1 MIQFKSCRWKN
12 FLSTGN
18 DFTEIQLDKTHTTLV
33 VGPNGSGKS
42 TLLDALSFGLFGK
55 SHRDIN
61 KEQLVNSVNKKRCCV
76 QVEFEVG
83 GSHFKINREIRPN
96 KFEIYQ
102 NGKLIN
108 QSSNARDYQKLLE
121 QNILKL
127 NHKSFHQVVVLG
139 SSSFIPFMQLP
150 AWSRRAVIEDL
161 LDINIFS
168 KMNQLLKERN
178 ANIRGQIIDIDHRL
192 ELIKTKIGSQR
203 KYIKDLE
210 SINKDQITQKRESIK
225 THKKE
230 INNLFEESKTLG
242 KNLASSV
249 ASEEKSYSAQMD
261 QVANIKSHNLNLNSK
276 IKDLVSESKFYEEN
290 DHCPTCDQDISE
302 EKKNSKIYFVKRS
315 AKEVQEEKEDLQRK
329 LSVLSTT
336 TTEIQKNLTDLREKQ
351 NQINSNNDSITIL
364 QKEIDKIQ
372 KEINNLSNQT
382 GDVKLAKTEL
392 SGLRDEKDEITEKKL
407 TYVEERTYNEV
418 IGEMLKD
425 TGIKTKV
432 VKQYLPIMNRLINQY
447 LQVLDFFV
455 AFHLDENFNETIR
468 SRHRDTFN
476 YASFSEGEKQRIDL
490 SLLFTWRQIAKMKN
504 SAATNLLVLDETFDS
519 SLDTDGIESLT
530 KILSTLD
537 KDTNVFIISHKGD
550 ILENKF
556 RSKIEF
562 YKDRN
567 FSKIR
572 QTNNPSEKKL

>member
-1 MIQFKSCRWKN
+1 MIYFKSVSWKN

-18 DFTEIQLDKTHTTLV
+18 DTIKIELNRSPSTLI
-33 VGPNGSGKS
+33 VGQNGAGKS
-42 TLLDALSFGLFGK
+42 TMLDALSFGLFGK
-55 SHRDIN
+55 PHRDI
-61 KEQLVNSVNKKRCCV
+61 KKDQMINSINKKGTV
-76 QVEFEVG
+76 VEVEF
-83 GSHFKINREIRPN
+83 KIGDSDFRIMRGIKPG

-102 NGKLIN
+102 NGNMIN
-108 QSSNARDYQKLLE
+108 QSSSARDYQKFLE

-168 KMNQLLKERN
+168 KMNTLLKERN
-178 ANIRGQIIDIDHRL
+178 AKIRDELTDINHQIDL
-192 ELIKTKIGSQR
+192 FKTKIDSQT
-203 KYIKDLE
+203 KYIKDLQ
-210 SINKDQITQKRESIK
+210 SINKDMVENKKESIK
-225 THKKE
+225 TYEDDIKKLIDE
-230 INNLFEESKTLG
+230 TSELNENLQSHIDIETKKSDNLKSKATQL
-242 KNLASSV
+242 
-249 ASEEKSYSAQMD
+249 KSYDLQFSA
-261 QVANIKSHNLNLNSK
+261 K
-276 IKDLVSESKFYEEN
+276 IKDLVQQSKFFE
-290 DHCPTCDQDISE
+290 DHDQCPTCDQQIDESIKE
-302 EKKNSKIYFVKRS
+302 SKISGIKKS
-315 AKEVQEEKEDLQRK
+315 AAEVQQGMEKLKEEVDQNMADIEESKNAMTLLLERQRK
-329 LSVLSTT
+329 
-336 TTEIQKNLTDLREKQ
+336 I
-351 NQINSNNDSITIL
+351 ISNNDKISLI
-364 QKEIDKIQ
+364 QKEIDSTQ
-372 KEINNLSNQT
+372 KEIGTLLQSS
-382 GDVKLAKTEL
+382 GDVKTAKKEME
-392 SGLRDEKDEITEKKL
+392 SLREGKDSITEKKL
-407 TYVEERTYNEV
+407 EYVEERTYNEV

-432 VKQYLPIMNRLINQY
+432 IKQYLPVMNRLINQY

-519 SLDTDGIESLT
+519 SLDHDGIDNLT
-530 KILSTLD
+530 KILNTLED
-537 KDTNVFIISHKGD
+537 GTNVFIISHKGD

-562 YKDRN
+562 IKEKN
-567 FSKIR
+567 FSKI
-572 QTNNPSEKKL
+572 K

>member
-1 MIQFKSCRWKN
+1 MIQFKSCKWKN
-12 FLSTGN
+12 FLSTG
-18 DFTEIQLDKTHTTLV
+18 DEFTKIQLDKTHTTLV

-42 TLLDALSFGLFGK
+42 TLLDALSFALFGR
-55 SHRDIN
+55 SHRDIK

-76 QVEFEVG
+76 QVEFEAG
-83 GSHFKINREIRPN
+83 GSHYKINREIRPN

-127 NHKSFHQVVVLG
+127 NHKSFHQIVVLG

-150 AWSRRAVIEDL
+150 VWSRREVIEDL

-178 ANIRGQIIDIDHRL
+178 ANIRGQIVDIDHRL
-192 ELIKTKIGSQR
+192 ELIKTKIVGQT
-203 KYIKDLE
+203 KYVRDLD
-210 SINKDQITQKRESIK
+210 SINKDQISQKRDSIK
-225 THKKE
+225 VHKGE
-230 INNLFEESKTLG
+230 IKDLFEVSKKLG
-242 KNLASSV
+242 KNLTASM
-249 ASEEKSYSAQMD
+249 ASEEESLSKQID
-261 QVANIKSHNLNLNSK
+261 QSSNIKSHNLSLNSK
-276 IKDLVSESKFYEEN
+276 IKELVSESKFYEEN
-290 DHCPTCDQDISE
+290 DHCPACDQDITE
-302 EKKNSKIYFVKRS
+302 EKKTTKIDLVRVT
-315 AKEVQEEKEDLQRK
+315 AKEVQVEKEDLQRK

-336 TTEIQKNLTDLREKQ
+336 TTEIQKNINNLREKQ
-351 NQINSNNDSITIL
+351 NKINSNNDSISIL

-372 KEINNLSNQT
+372 KEINTLSSQT
-382 GDVKLAKTEL
+382 GDVNQAKTEL
-392 SGLRDEKDEITEKKL
+392 SGLRDEKQEITEKKL
-407 TYVEERTYNEV
+407 EYTEERTYNEV

-432 VKQYLPIMNRLINQY
+432 VKQYLPVMNRLINQY

-468 SRHRDTFN
+468 SRHRDAFN

-519 SLDTDGIESLT
+519 SLDTDGIENLT

-562 YKDRN
+562 FKEGN

-572 QTNNPSEKKL
+572 